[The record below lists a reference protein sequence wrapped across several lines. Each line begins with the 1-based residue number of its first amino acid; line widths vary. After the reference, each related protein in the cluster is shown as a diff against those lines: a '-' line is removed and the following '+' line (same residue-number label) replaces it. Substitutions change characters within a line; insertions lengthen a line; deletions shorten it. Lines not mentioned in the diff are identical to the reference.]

1 MVFFLIKYEVLTA
14 QGKISVSELL
24 NDTDELL
31 VTAPDS
37 SLTTC

>member
-1 MVFFLIKYEVLTA
+1 MMFFLIKCQALTA

-31 VTAPDS
+31 FTAPDA